1 VNPVITNS
9 ITLSPA
15 QPSLGENTLAN
26 FTVQNLSNNPITIP
40 VIGVAVRD
48 PNGANVGYPGDTNV
62 TIPAGGSYTYSKT
75 RTFTGVPGTYRFFVT
90 SFVNN
95 AWNDNYPVAYS
106 GVLRQN
112 SIEIRQ

>member
-1 VNPVITNS
+1 
-9 ITLSPA
+9 
-15 QPSLGENTLAN
+15 
-26 FTVQNLSNNPITIP
+26 